1 MNDTSLKS
9 GPMATRCGINAI
21 NRPCQS
27 LPRGTD
33 IDLPVPRH
41 PICHSPNE
49 KIYIVDGDKGF
60 LKEASEML
68 AWIGTP
74 VACFDNPFEFQKA
87 APAMI
92 VGCVILDVRIPQFD
106 GPSLHN
112 WLRSVHCIAPT
123 VFLSATA
130 DVATAVECMR
140 LGAHNFLL
148 KPAKEAEL
156 SSAVIS
162 AISRSRMR
170 YCEISNSGK
179 IEEVLARL
187 TPTERK
193 VANLIA
199 RGYLTK
205 QIAAMMER
213 SENTVKIHRY
223 RIMNKVGASSSAA
236 LVRMITMVGEKKTSP
251 YENSML

>member
-1 MNDTSLKS
+1 MYEAVLRS
-9 GPMATRCGINAI
+9 GTMVTRCGINAS
-21 NRPCQS
+21 NRPCQTMA
-27 LPRGTD
+27 RINDVG
-33 IDLPVPRH
+33 LPVPRH

-49 KIYIVDGDKGF
+49 KIYIVDGDAGF
-60 LKEASEML
+60 LKEASDML

-74 VACFDNPFEFQKA
+74 IACFDNPFEFQKA
-87 APAMI
+87 VQSVIA
-92 VGCVILDVRIPQFD
+92 GCVILDVRLPQFD

-123 VFLSATA
+123 IFLSATA
-130 DVATAVECMR
+130 DVATAVDCMR
-140 LGAHNFLL
+140 LGAHNFLV

-156 SSAVIS
+156 GTSVIS

-170 YCEISNSGK
+170 YCEMSNSGK
-179 IEEVLARL
+179 IEEVLSRL

-199 RGYLTK
+199 KGYLTK

-223 RIMNKVGASSSAA
+223 RIMNKVGVSSSAA
-236 LVRMITMVGEKKTSP
+236 LIRMITTLEDKRSAA
-251 YENSML
+251 L

>member
-1 MNDTSLKS
+1 
-9 GPMATRCGINAI
+9 
-21 NRPCQS
+21 
-27 LPRGTD
+27 
-33 IDLPVPRH
+33 
-41 PICHSPNE
+41 
-49 KIYIVDGDKGF
+49 
-60 LKEASEML
+60 ML

-74 VACFDNPFEFQKA
+74 IACFDNPFEFQKA
-87 APAMI
+87 TPAMI

-106 GPSLHN
+106 GLSLHN

-148 KPAKEAEL
+148 KPAKEVEL

-162 AISRSRMR
+162 AISQSRMR
-170 YCEISNSGK
+170 YCNISNSGK
-179 IEEVLARL
+179 IEEVLSRL

-205 QIAAMMER
+205 QIAVMMKR

-223 RIMNKVGASSSAA
+223 RIMNKVGISSSAA
-236 LVRMITMVGEKKTSP
+236 LVRMIAMLGDKKP
-251 YENSML
+251 NSADHDIL

>member
-1 MNDTSLKS
+1 MHDVMLKS
-9 GPMATRCGINAI
+9 GSMATKCGINAI

-27 LPRGTD
+27 LARGND
-33 IDLPVPRH
+33 MGLPVPRH

-49 KIYIVDGDKGF
+49 KIYIVDGDTNF

-87 APAMI
+87 APPMI

-130 DVATAVECMR
+130 DVTTAVECML

-156 SSAVIS
+156 SSTVIS

-170 YCEISNSGK
+170 FCEISNSGK
-179 IEEVLARL
+179 IEEVLSRL

-236 LVRMITMVGEKKTSP
+236 LVRMITMLNEKNKPSS
-251 YENSML
+251 EINML